1 MSKDQTPLVVSE
13 LWLDWYFDGSKE
25 PFDNATTD
33 AEVKAKQQKVE
44 DFASSEL
51 QRHSP
56 TGRSNSNGALL
67 KRFL

>member
-1 MSKDQTPLVVSE
+1 MSKEQTPLVVSE

-51 QRHSP
+51 
-56 TGRSNSNGALL
+56 AVAVC
-67 KRFL
+67 